1 MLRHEPAAADAALRV
16 GFAGED
22 AGDEFHS
29 GPDAARIL
37 PAAAGAAQP
46 FAKNRAREDESA
58 LMLQQGA
65 GERRGLAG
73 GPHAYADERRE
84 QIGGN
89 RESRAFRDVVDVAD
103 DFEAASGAGDVR
115 EQSGEALAG
124 TFNARR
130 HDAARDDGGFEQTE
144 IVPGKIKNVGEMR
157 DVRRGSEINARQTQ
171 HRFFENTEVGFDGRF
186 G

>member
-1 MLRHEPAAADAALRV
+1 M
-16 GFAGED
+16 F
-22 AGDEFHS
+22 
-29 GPDAARIL
+29 
-37 PAAAGAAQP
+37 
-46 FAKNRAREDESA
+46 
-58 LMLQQGA
+58 LQQA

-73 GPHAYADERRE
+73 GPHANADERRE
-84 QIGGN
+84 QSGGN
-89 RESRAFRDVVDVAD
+89 GKPRAFRAVVDAAD
-103 DFEAASGAGDVR
+103 DLQTTSGAGDVR

-157 DVRRGSEINARQTQ
+157 DVRRGSEINARQAQ